1 MYGLRWIE
9 VKIFSSS
16 GYKEPNLVELWQC
29 KVRRSYKYF
38 SLLYFKPHHGLIK
51 KHHMDKK
58 VCEMFL
64 FDKFAEMVPINHSI
78 FFYNMEGNRGRQKHL

>member
-1 MYGLRWIE
+1 MQGTSELQ
-9 VKIFSSS
+9 IF
-16 GYKEPNLVELWQC
+16 LT
-29 KVRRSYKYF
+29 F
-38 SLLYFKPHHGLIK
+38 IFHGLFK